1 LFEGFEADKKEANGT
16 EKAPYAF
23 FWPPLPCSLRTPSLV
38 HKICANAITMNSV
51 LIRLGKVLT
60 ERVIWTHCGTKVA
73 DVTLAS
79 TSTLKKRL
87 SQNWESPTP
96 RLVVLK

>member
-1 LFEGFEADKKEANGT
+1 
-16 EKAPYAF
+16 
-23 FWPPLPCSLRTPSLV
+23 
-38 HKICANAITMNSV
+38 MNSV

-79 TSTLKKRL
+79 TITLKKRL